1 MERKLTQTTR
11 LATYLDAVRS
21 GKLLNYSGL
30 VQELV
35 KKSVPEP
42 TISSCFSA
50 KLVRPKK
57 FRVEILDEEN
67 FNQLFERF
75 SGSTTSDREH
85 AALYGDSHRAPVS
98 GSYLLLR
105 KESLPHPIV
114 VWFEG
119 ETFSCPTPQSQTA
132 ILIENLENY
141 IAIDLLPDLL
151 KMCGISVE
159 MNQTDVI
166 YGSGN
171 QITNQLHQPFLKN
184 YKHVFCLFDIDPG
197 ALKMYQSLKKM
208 LPAVDLQFS
217 YPKDIIHRLNT
228 SERKMSVAERADLL
242 TYTGISPEIDELIQ
256 FMRKSGSKLEQE
268 TYLYF
273 STT

>member
-1 MERKLTQTTR
+1 MKKKLTQTTR
-11 LATYLDAVRS
+11 LAAYLDAVRS
-21 GKLLNYSGL
+21 GKLLNYPGL

-35 KKSVPEP
+35 KKSISES
-42 TISSCFSA
+42 TIRSCFSA
-50 KLVRPKK
+50 ELVRLGKY
-57 FRVEILDEEN
+57 RVQILDEEN
-67 FNQLFERF
+67 FSQLFERF
-75 SGSTTSDREH
+75 SGNTTNDRKH
-85 AALYGDSHRAPVS
+85 AALYGDSHRVPVS

-105 KESLPHPIV
+105 KDNQPHPVV

-119 ETFSCPTPQSQTA
+119 KTFSCPVPQYQTA

-151 KMCGISVE
+151 KICDISVE
-159 MNQTDVI
+159 IDQIDVI

-171 QITNQLHQPFLKN
+171 QITNQLHQPFLQN
-184 YKHVFCLFDIDPG
+184 YEHLFCLFDIDPG

-208 LPAVDLQFS
+208 LPAVNLQFS
-217 YPKDIIHRLNT
+217 YPKDIVHRLNT

-242 TYTGISPEIDELIQ
+242 TYTGISPEIDKLIQ
-256 FMRKSGSKLEQE
+256 FMRKSGNTLEQE

-273 STT
+273 SNT